1 MEDVLKTYAR
11 DFDGGTVLVCPD
23 ETSKQRTGETRTPL
37 PTRPGRPAGFD
48 PGYGRNGTASPFM
61 VHAPPGARRH
71 VEVTDRRRRRDFAGV
86 LEDLADVHLP
96 GRRTVPVTASPD
108 THRLSTLYGAFGPAE
123 ASRLADRSGVHHTP
137 KHGSWP
143 DIAETGTGVLSR
155 QCLDRRIPDLGTM
168 VREVGARQR
177 RRNASARPVEWRS
190 GTDDARIRLKSLY
203 PTVQ

>member
-1 MEDVLKTYAR
+1 
-11 DFDGGTVLVCPD
+11 
-23 ETSKQRTGETRTPL
+23 
-37 PTRPGRPAGFD
+37 
-48 PGYGRNGTASPFM
+48 
-61 VHAPPGARRH
+61 

-86 LEDLADVHLP
+86 LEGLADVHLP

-155 QCLDRRIPDLGTM
+155 QCLDRRIPDRGTM